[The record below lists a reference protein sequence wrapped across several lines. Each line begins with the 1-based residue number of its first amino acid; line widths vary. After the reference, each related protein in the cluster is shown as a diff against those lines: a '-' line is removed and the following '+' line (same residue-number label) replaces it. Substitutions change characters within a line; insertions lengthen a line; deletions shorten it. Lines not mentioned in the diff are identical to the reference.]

1 MPNKSEAIARKI
13 HQKLVKNYGY
23 SFDPFTII
31 MIAGLIINVV
41 RLIYECRNSKE
52 DRVSML
58 RNPSLVEKI
67 ILRRAIGKSCA
78 GTEIKPSN
86 LYKEL
91 VGWRLSDSEIE
102 GLLKEVEKND

>member
-1 MPNKSEAIARKI
+1 
-13 HQKLVKNYGY
+13 
-23 SFDPFTII
+23 
-31 MIAGLIINVV
+31 
-41 RLIYECRNSKE
+41 
-52 DRVSML
+52 ML

-102 GLLKEVEKND
+102 GLLKEVEKNY